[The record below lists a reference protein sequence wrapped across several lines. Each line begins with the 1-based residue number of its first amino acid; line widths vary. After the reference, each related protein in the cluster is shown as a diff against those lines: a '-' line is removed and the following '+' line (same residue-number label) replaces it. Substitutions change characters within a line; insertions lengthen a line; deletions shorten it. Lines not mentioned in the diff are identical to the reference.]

1 MSVCQ
6 PHLNPAYA
14 LRWSLMPGH
23 PLQPHWSTSSVVHW
37 IKAYSP
43 CVCCWSDLREKIW
56 ARHSKALLHRLAE
69 WVEYNLVKRV
79 LRAHF
84 YIPTGGRRSRKLHT
98 LPNKPITLQFKTHSR
113 AFVDWVL
120 LLRELRIRINKRL
133 LCVWRKCKD
142 VSSRRR
148 CQDTWAWCVRVVPD
162 DDWKS

>member
-1 MSVCQ
+1 MLFDSPVIDAGTRIATSLIYFIRGS
-6 PHLNPAYA
+6 LNKTVIP
-14 LRWSLMPGH
+14 RVS
-23 PLQPHWSTSSVVHW
+23 
-37 IKAYSP
+37 
-43 CVCCWSDLREKIW
+43 VCCWSDLREKIW
-56 ARHSKALLHRLAE
+56 ARHSQALLHRLAE

-84 YIPTGGRRSRKLHT
+84 YIPTRGGRRSRKLHT

-133 LCVWRKCKD
+133 LCDWRKCKD

-148 CQDTWAWCVRVVPD
+148 CQDTWARCVRVPD
-162 DDWKS
+162 DDCKS